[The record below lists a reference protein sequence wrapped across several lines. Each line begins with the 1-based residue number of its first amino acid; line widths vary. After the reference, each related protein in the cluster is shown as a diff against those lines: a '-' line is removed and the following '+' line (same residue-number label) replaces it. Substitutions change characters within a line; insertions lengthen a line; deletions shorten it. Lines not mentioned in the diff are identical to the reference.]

1 MAVLGQNWEEHN
13 CLRHQN
19 ISAPLNGIDGSKA
32 VDKTLL
38 EVSSKIGETKSKKE
52 LKNFQRHGF

>member
-1 MAVLGQNWEEHN
+1 MAVLGQNLEEHI

-19 ISAPLNGIDGSKA
+19 ISAPLDGMYSSKA

-38 EVSSKIGETKSKKE
+38 EVSSKIGEAKSKKE
-52 LKNFQRHGF
+52 LEFFQRHGF